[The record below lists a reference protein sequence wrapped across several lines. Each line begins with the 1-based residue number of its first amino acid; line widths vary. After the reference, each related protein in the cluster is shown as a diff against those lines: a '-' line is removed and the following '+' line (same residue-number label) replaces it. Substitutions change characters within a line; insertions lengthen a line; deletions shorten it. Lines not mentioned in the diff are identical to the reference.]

1 MKTFDL
7 WSIHECNER
16 ENTQINIFQ
25 VAERNFFTQSV
36 RLAMRVAHL
45 RGEYIFCLGRDWG
58 SMKGYKGMI
67 DRERV

>member
-1 MKTFDL
+1 MSVTSEKIRKSTFSKL
-7 WSIHECNER
+7 QNE
-16 ENTQINIFQ
+16 I
-25 VAERNFFTQSV
+25 FFTQSV

>member
-16 ENTQINIFQ
+16 ENTQINIFPSC
-25 VAERNFFTQSV
+25 RTKFFFTQSV

-45 RGEYIFCLGRDWG
+45 RGDTYF
-58 SMKGYKGMI
+58 
-67 DRERV
+67 V

>member
-16 ENTQINIFQ
+16 ENTQINIFPSC
-25 VAERNFFTQSV
+25 RTKFFLHSQLVS
-36 RLAMRVAHL
+36 LA
-45 RGEYIFCLGRDWG
+45 RDWG

-67 DRERV
+67 DRGYSTLI